1 MREREG
7 ERGREREREREE
19 KRKEDVINKF
29 ILWFVDSVVSADLTS
44 IESTWIQVTLERDT
58 VSNYRPTEN
67 IL

>member
-1 MREREG
+1 MG
-7 ERGREREREREE
+7 GREREREKKKG
-19 KRKEDVINKF
+19 KRMF
-29 ILWFVDSVVSADLTS
+29 IFLFVTWFVDSVVSAHLTS